1 MHRLIV
7 KPHRP
12 LYSLAVTAI
21 GAILLSICVW
31 LLLDNYYRQYSATAQ
46 EYQTLADTHRE
57 LKSENKMLKGRLT
70 ILDRDIQV
78 KRTANGALDTEIIN
92 LRDEVRNLKSELHFY
107 QDIISAAQ
115 GSGSLNIQGL
125 LLEPAEA
132 QYYRFKLVVTQ
143 AVKNANIVSEG
154 VMDLSVEGTENGDV
168 RTLNLSDITADGE
181 LEPNFEFDNFKRIDG
196 NLVLPDGFE
205 PIRIIVRLYLKGQE
219 NAATERIFDWSDL
232 I

>member
-12 LYSLAVTAI
+12 LYSLAITAI

-31 LLLDNYYRQYSATAQ
+31 LLLNNYYRQYSATAQ
-46 EYQTLADTHRE
+46 EYQTLTDTNRE

-143 AVKNANIVSEG
+143 VVKNANIVSEG
-154 VMDLSVEGTENGDV
+154 VMELSVEGTENGDV